1 MILILLLYFLIA
13 STFIFGKLL
22 LGFVP
27 PIFLI
32 AVRMIISGICLL
44 LAYSFL
50 SSRPIFR
57 RRQDYLYLLGVSIFH
72 ILIPFTT
79 EYVALQTINPSAVC
93 LFYNLSPVFSAL
105 FSYIFFK
112 EEMTTK
118 KWAGL
123 SISLLGIIYFTTP
136 TVFVDPLSLLSTR
149 PSIAHFLMFISVA
162 TASLGWILVRTLVKN
177 RGFSPLFVNGIAMLS
192 GGLFA
197 LPLSGAF
204 EGKVDLLAIENKG
217 TFLLLLAALILLANV
232 VFYNL
237 YSYLLK
243 KYTATI
249 LAFFGLLTPLFVV
262 GLESIFLG
270 MTISYTF
277 FISVLI
283 ISFGIYIFYQEEL
296 QQGYI
301 TLD

>member
-13 STFIFGKLL
+13 TTFIFGKLL
-22 LGFVP
+22 LAFVP

-32 AVRMIISGICLL
+32 AIRMILSGICLL
-44 LAYSFL
+44 LFYVLF
-50 SSRPIFR
+50 SSKPIFR
-57 RRQDYLYLLGVSIFH
+57 RRRDYLYLLGVSIFH

-79 EYVALQTINPSAVC
+79 EYIALESINPSGVC
-93 LFYNLSPVFSAL
+93 LFYNLSPIFSA
-105 FSYIFFK
+105 FYSYVFFK
-112 EEMTTK
+112 EQMTSK
-118 KWAGL
+118 KWVGL
-123 SISLLGIIYFTTP
+123 GVSLLGIIYFTTP
-136 TVFVDPLSLLSTR
+136 TLFTNPSSLLSAQL
-149 PSIAHFLMFISVA
+149 SVAHLLMFISVA
-162 TASLGWILVRTLVKN
+162 TASLGWILVRVLVKN

-192 GGLFA
+192 GGVFA
-197 LPLSGAF
+197 LPLSSAF
-204 EGKVDLLAIENKG
+204 EGKVDLFAIESKG
-217 TFLLLLAALILLANV
+217 FFCLLLGALIILANV

-262 GLESIFLG
+262 ILEYLFLDIP
-270 MTISYTF
+270 ISYTF
-277 FISVLI
+277 FMSVLI